1 MDSGCPPSE
10 IFVAVWT
17 ALTDMLGSSATAAL
31 VQRAVTR
38 AARAHPAVAQIVITR
53 AEFEYTYEIPEA
65 WRRPAADTDAA
76 MRGVVRELCAL
87 LVPLTGTV
95 VVRRLRAVPLL
106 ARCEVI
112 PDEAELAS

>member
-1 MDSGCPPSE
+1 MAADCPPSD

-31 VQRAVTR
+31 VQRGVAR
-38 AARAHPAVAQIVITR
+38 AARTHAAASQIVITR

-65 WRRPAADTDAA
+65 WSRPAADADAA
-76 MRGVVRELCAL
+76 MRSVVRELCAV

-106 ARCEVI
+106 ARCQVI
-112 PDEAELAS
+112 PDEDDVSS